1 MTRMILYVG
10 LTQNWFYCTIGMIDS
25 ARKSQDDSRNIRI
38 GGHKS
43 HALGHGYRHPTTRLC
58 GIQKQAKNALARI
71 VGSMSYWLTLTAV

>member
-43 HALGHGYRHPTTRLC
+43 HALGHG
-58 GIQKQAKNALARI
+58 
-71 VGSMSYWLTLTAV
+71 